1 MGKKEK
7 YLESIC
13 VRVYKPGS
21 HVKPTLDLIKSSDKF
36 DEVCKVYK
44 ALGGILD
51 VPPVNP
57 GKWDIDTESFIIEL
71 DEENHFNR
79 YRSITLNA
87 PLYKEYKNFDV
98 KQYQKYCSSHEDNCL
113 KHGKYWS
120 NNSTDRQFGESGPNG
135 VFSGNGPSRWK
146 QRAFY
151 DYLKDVYSAITGIPV
166 IRIPIYDQ
174 VGSKTIEQLLDN
186 EEYIKIKEYLSSR
199 ILPTVI

>member
-13 VRVYKPGS
+13 NRIYKPGS
-21 HVKPTLDLIKSSDKF
+21 HVRPTLALIKSSDKF

-57 GKWDIDTESFIIEL
+57 GKWDIDMESFIIEL

-79 YRSITLNA
+79 YRLITLDA
-87 PLYKEYKNFDV
+87 PLYQKYNNFDV
-98 KQYQKYCSSHEDNCL
+98 KQYRKYCLAYEYKCPTSQ
-113 KHGKYWS
+113 KRWS
-120 NNSTDRQFGESGPNG
+120 NPSADKQFGESGPNG
-135 VFSGNGPSRWK
+135 NFSGNGPSRWK

-151 DYLKDVYSAITGIPV
+151 DYLKDIYSVITGIPI
-166 IRIPIYDQ
+166 IRISIYDQ
-174 VGSKTIEQLLDN
+174 AYHSTIKQLLDN
-186 EEYIKIKEYLSSR
+186 EDAIKIKEYLQKR
-199 ILPTVI
+199 IRG